1 MADRGG
7 RDNRNGPDNIDAWLH
22 DRIEPLA
29 PPPGTFEAIR
39 RRARRRKYRRLA
51 VSAGAAV
58 VVVAAA
64 VTVPQVVK
72 LPIEK
77 GTPEAAAS
85 NTPHSATHGSTPSAP
100 NVEVSS
106 KSPIPLPSGDP
117 VPQNFQPASI
127 TAVSTTT
134 VFTIG
139 QAGAPGQCATQ
150 YCTSVARTQDG
161 GQTWTGLPAPLT
173 GAPDGATGVGQIRFL
188 EGINGWA
195 FGPELWATH
204 DGGKKWT
211 QVGTN
216 GQRVIDVETV
226 GRRAFAIE
234 GDCTGGGQD
243 FASNCTAFTLYTT
256 PAKADAW
263 TEVGAATTGLSK
275 QGAPG
280 AASLSL
286 TGTRGYL
293 LAPDGTMFAGP
304 VDGSASWQQVSR
316 IPCATGQAQADGEPQ
331 GALLDAASAKD
342 LVLACTANTNAGTQ
356 AKTLYLSSDYGRS
369 WHQKWPAA
377 PTDGIATSITDSLG
391 NDTITLATS
400 TGIDVLNTAVGVWQS
415 ASLAGTDAGPSG
427 GFSFVGMTTAL
438 RGMALPADPAHGTVW
453 FTTDG
458 GLSWNPSRVQS
469 AT

>member
-1 MADRGG
+1 MADHNGRNGRGG
-7 RDNRNGPDNIDAWLH
+7 DDLDTWLH
-22 DRIEPLA
+22 DRIEPLP

-58 VVVAAA
+58 VIVAAA

-72 LPIEK
+72 LPVEK
-77 GTPEAAAS
+77 GAPEAAAS
-85 NTPHSATHGSTPSAP
+85 NTPRSATPGSTPSAP

-106 KSPIPLPSGDP
+106 KAPIPLPQGAP
-117 VPQNFQPASI
+117 VPPNFRPASV

-150 YCTSVARTQDG
+150 YCTSVARTQNG
-161 GQTWTGLPAPLT
+161 GQTWTGLPAPLA
-173 GAPDGATGVGQIRFL
+173 GAPDGAAGVGQIRFL

-211 QVGTN
+211 QIGTN
-216 GQRVIDVETV
+216 GLRVIDVETV

-243 FASNCTAFTLYTT
+243 FASNCTAFTLYTS
-256 PAKADAW
+256 PAAADAW
-263 TEVGAATTGLSK
+263 TEVGPATTDL
-275 QGAPG
+275 GAPQGGAG
-280 AASLSL
+280 AASLAL

-293 LAPDGTMFAGP
+293 IAPGGAVFAGP
-304 VDGSASWQQVSR
+304 TDGSVSWQQVSR
-316 IPCATGQAQADGEPQ
+316 IPCAVGQAQADGEPR
-331 GALLDAASAKD
+331 GALLDAASAKN
-342 LVLACTANTNAGTQ
+342 LVLACTGNASAGTQ
-356 AKTLYLSSDYGRS
+356 TKTLYLSSDYGKS
-369 WHQKWPAA
+369 WHQKWPGA
-377 PTDGIATSITDSLG
+377 PTDGIATSITDSLA
-391 NDTITLATS
+391 NDTVTLATT
-400 TGIDVLNTAVGVWQS
+400 TGIDVLNTAAGVWQT
-415 ASLAGTDAGPSG
+415 ASLDGTDAGPAG
-427 GFSFVGMTTAL
+427 GFSFVGMTTEL
-438 RGMALPADPAHGTVW
+438 RGMALPADPAQGTVW

-458 GLSWNPSRVQS
+458 GLSWNPSRVRS
-469 AT
+469 PA